1 MDRRTG
7 YRYRPRRARM
17 FHFDK
22 HLASRNMR
30 IGEDVRSGV
39 DRAERN
45 ASVKRVCDLCLGAD
59 ARPSL
64 DEVDR
69 LLGVGQPIIVGRKS
83 WIAGQIGPAHD
94 ADEFL
99 PEGVT

>member
-1 MDRRTG
+1 
-7 YRYRPRRARM
+7 M

-69 LLGVGQPIIVGRKS
+69 LLGVGQPIIVGRNLGSLDRSGRPMMPTSSCQKES
-83 WIAGQIGPAHD
+83 RGQPI
-94 ADEFL
+94 
-99 PEGVT
+99 VT